1 MRFVS
6 VFRVTPKADLE
17 PCVFAARGLLSE
29 SHVWSLCRCKP
40 LHSPNPNHPFHS
52 LALSRSSQTMMSGC
66 QWEAEAAPGSVSQT
80 AHVILKNKK
89 KQSLLYSSPISYSL
103 CIFIHKNRPS
113 PLETECQCWITW
125 QAGVSVTWWC
135 CVFLHS
141 RILMQ
146 LELMVEG

>member
-29 SHVWSLCRCKP
+29 SHVWSVCRCKP

-52 LALSRSSQTMMSGC
+52 LALSRSSQTTMSGC

-89 KQSLLYSSPISYSL
+89 KTKPPLFFSYQLFSLHFHSQKPTLSSGD
-103 CIFIHKNRPS
+103 R
-113 PLETECQCWITW
+113 
-125 QAGVSVTWWC
+125 VSVLDNLASWC
-135 CVFLHS
+135 
-141 RILMQ
+141 
-146 LELMVEG
+146 

>member
-6 VFRVTPKADLE
+6 VFRFTPKADLE

-52 LALSRSSQTMMSGC
+52 LALSRSSQMTMSGC

-80 AHVILKNKK
+80 AHVIKKNKIK
-89 KQSLLYSSPISYSL
+89 SKASFILLLSVILFAFSYTKTDPLLWRQSVS
-103 CIFIHKNRPS
+103 
-113 PLETECQCWITW
+113 
-125 QAGVSVTWWC
+125 AG
-135 CVFLHS
+135 
-141 RILMQ
+141 
-146 LELMVEG
+146 